1 MNYDFRLKL
10 LRAVTDP
17 TPDDFTTAVALLDDL
32 DEYVAELRE
41 KIYDLQNELDEA
53 RHDRP

>member
-1 MNYDFRLKL
+1 MNYDVRLKL
-10 LRAVTDP
+10 LRAVTNP
-17 TPDDFTTAVALLDDL
+17 TPDDFSTAVALLDDL

-53 RHDRP
+53 RHDHP

>member
-17 TPDDFTTAVALLDDL
+17 TPDDFATAVALLDDL

-41 KIYDLQNELDEA
+41 KVDDLQIQLDEA